1 MEIFEGVIIEESLT
15 TAAILAR
22 CKIVSTRVSVVTEE
36 HQTPWLK
43 QWTLHTVSVPADAA
57 GELASDMSRSLDTTH
72 PGSWYADFKSDTHHY
87 VVYPNKVFL
96 IDRSD
101 SEQYRRA
108 TEYGISIGIPEHQV
122 DFEPHMKKA
131 I

>member
-1 MEIFEGVIIEESLT
+1 MIIEESLT
-15 TAAILAR
+15 NLEVLKH
-22 CKIVSTRVSVVTEE
+22 CKIVSTRVSIVTQE

-43 QWTLHTVSVPADAA
+43 QWTMHTVSVSAEKAD
-57 GELASDMSRSLDTTH
+57 ELATELSNSLH
-72 PGSWYADFKSDTHHY
+72 SLPGNWYADFKSENRHY
-87 VVYPNKVFL
+87 VVYPNRVFL

-108 TEYGISIGIPEHQV
+108 TEYGMSIGIPAHQV
-122 DFEPHMKKA
+122 DFEPHMRKA